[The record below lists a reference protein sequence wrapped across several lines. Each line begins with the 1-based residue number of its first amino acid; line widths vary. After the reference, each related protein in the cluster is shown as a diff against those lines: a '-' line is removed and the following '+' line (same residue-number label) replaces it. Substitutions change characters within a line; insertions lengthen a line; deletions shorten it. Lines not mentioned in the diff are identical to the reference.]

1 MDTKIAITSNKK
13 GTIIGHAGK
22 CAFYYIYT
30 IDSEGNFKKDSLEL
44 EKGKRLHD
52 SLDEE
57 GSENPIFDMNMI
69 LTHGIGQGAVEKLA
83 AKSVKAYIIQETDPD
98 TAINKLIEGT
108 LKAYVS
114 DNQHNNGHDHAGCNC
129 TCGGGGHSHN

>member
-1 MDTKIAITSNKK
+1 M
-13 GTIIGHAGK
+13 
-22 CAFYYIYT
+22 
-30 IDSEGNFKKDSLEL
+30 

-52 SLDEE
+52 SLHGE
-57 GSENPIFDMNMI
+57 GLENPIFDMDML

-83 AKSVKAYIIQETDPD
+83 AKNVKAYIIQETDPD
-98 TAINKLIEGT
+98 TAINKLIDGT

-114 DNQHNNGHDHAGCNC
+114 DNEHQSGDHAGCNC